1 MPFWLD
7 ETIENRPLDMRS
19 FKHEYFQS
27 VLVKHKGLRIWYGG
41 KLGLTLENI
50 ETGEKAQLYW
60 DVHHP
65 KQ

>member
-1 MPFWLD
+1 MSFWLD
-7 ETIENRPLDMRS
+7 DSIEDRPVDMAA
-19 FKHEYFQS
+19 FTHEYFQA
-27 VLVKHKGLRIWYGG
+27 VLATYEGLRIWYG

-50 ETGEKAQLYW
+50 KTGEKAQLYW